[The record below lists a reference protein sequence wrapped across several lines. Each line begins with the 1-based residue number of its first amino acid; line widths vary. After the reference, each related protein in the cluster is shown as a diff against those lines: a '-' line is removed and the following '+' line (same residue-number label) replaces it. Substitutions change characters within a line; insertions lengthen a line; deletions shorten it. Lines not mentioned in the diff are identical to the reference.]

1 MKESIVYLHIP
12 ILYEVI
18 LKQYPETRY
27 VSIGAFQYR
36 GANAQSIIFV
46 KKLDTTVNQNSE
58 YIITWSSRNLTNI
71 NKYKGIY
78 DYTGKVYT
86 IPELTNKIK
95 LVFEYR
101 LIFMPRVIK
110 EPFRK

>member
-1 MKESIVYLHIP
+1 MKKSIVHLHIP

-46 KKLDTTVNQNSE
+46 KKLDPSSMNSE
-58 YIITWSSRNLTNI
+58 YIITWSTRNLTNI
-71 NKYKGIY
+71 DKYKGIY
-78 DYTGKVYT
+78 DYTGEVYT

-110 EPFRK
+110 EPFKK